1 LIKDKWKSFT
11 LNHLKQN
18 QFPDVLPPLEREGTK
33 FSRFV
38 LKFPERLAVAS
49 LIFLALGGPQLHA
62 EESETPEPEGAVVQP
77 EGKVSIRRFEIVGNR
92 RFSLEDLNPQ
102 LMRFVGRSRSRGDL
116 ETARDTLET
125 FYHDQGYAD
134 AVVTLIDP
142 QPVKGVVRVQIVE
155 TKPTIKEV
163 TEESKL
169 PNAGAGAVVSPLNAP
184 SATPETVLAKGMET
198 APIIDPAEKKAA
210 KEGSDEFLLEEPAVE
225 KAQQEGTFTIKG
237 FVIEGTYLFP
247 QEALQKQI
255 KNFVGRGKTAADVE
269 GARDALERYFHEQG
283 YPAML
288 VNIPAQS
295 SSNRVFRLEVIENR
309 IGNVLVSGNRWYST
323 EKILRD
329 LPSITP
335 GRPLQLKELQAEINA
350 ANRNPD
356 FKAIPEML
364 PGKAPGSIDLAL
376 KIEEQL
382 PLHGSL
388 ELNNRFNHDTTALR
402 LNAALRYDNLW
413 QRDHSIS
420 LQYQTSPQD
429 PNEVEV
435 FSSSYTMPTPW
446 NREDKLVAYG
456 VVSNSNTN
464 SAAGFSNLGKGTVVG
479 SRLIMPLQGSES
491 FFHTAVLGFDYKD
504 FSETV
509 GVAGGPGSKTPI
521 TYFPVNSAYSAYLR
535 DSGGLTSFTAGLSM
549 IFRGAVSDAG
559 QFADKRY
566 KSTANALVLTAGL
579 ERNQQLPGGF
589 ALMAKLDGQLS
600 DQPLIS
606 NEQYSAGGVESVR
619 GYHDSEASGDNA
631 IHGVLELASPELLKQ
646 TCQERCAV
654 TPYIFY
660 DAAHLGTRE
669 PLPSQDWSAT
679 LQGIGFGLR
688 GTFLKGFDFQTDVG
702 FPLRENSRTRVGE
715 PRLHFK
721 VRYQF

>member
-1 LIKDKWKSFT
+1 MNT
-11 LNHLKQN
+11 
-18 QFPDVLPPLEREGTK
+18 
-33 FSRFV
+33 SRF
-38 LKFPERLAVAS
+38 RLEHFALAS
-49 LIFLALGGPQLHA
+49 LLLVSVGVAQPHAAETGGV
-62 EESETPEPEGAVVQP
+62 EPENVAVQP
-77 EGKVSIRRFEIVGNR
+77 EGKVAIRRFEISGNR
-92 RFSLEDLNPQ
+92 RFTVEEIYPQ
-102 LMRFVGRSRSRGDL
+102 LLRFVGRSRSREDL
-116 ETARDTLET
+116 ETARGAVER
-125 FYHDQGYAD
+125 FYHDQGYGD

-142 QPVKGVVRVQIVE
+142 QPVKGLVRIRIQE
-155 TKPTIKEV
+155 TKPTIVAATVEPQ
-163 TEESKL
+163 L
-169 PNAGAGAVVSPLNAP
+169 PDTAEAAVENPLPAPSSVPAPVPPAAVVAEAPVLEPAHKKGAGEL
-184 SATPETVLAKGMET
+184 
-198 APIIDPAEKKAA
+198 
-210 KEGSDEFLLEEPAVE
+210 SDELLPEEAPVVN
-225 KAQQEGTFTIKG
+225 AQQEGTFTIKG
-237 FVIEGTYLFP
+237 FIVEGTYLFP

-255 KNFVGRGKTAADVE
+255 KNFVGREKTAADVE

-295 SSNRVFRLEVIENR
+295 SSDRVFRLEVIENR
-309 IGNVLVSGNRWYST
+309 IGNVLVSGNHWYST

-329 LPSITP
+329 IPSITP

-364 PGKAPGSIDLAL
+364 PGKSPGTIDLAL
-376 KIEEQL
+376 KIQEQL

-420 LQYQTSPQD
+420 LQYQVSPQD

-435 FSSSYTMPTPW
+435 VSSSYSMPTLW

-456 VVSNSNTN
+456 VISNSNTN

-479 SRLIMPLQGSES
+479 SRLIMPLPGSES
-491 FFHTAVLGFDYKD
+491 FFHTAILGFDYKD

-535 DSGGLTSFTAGLSM
+535 DSSGLTSFNSGLSM

-566 KSTANALVLTAGL
+566 KASANALVLTAGL

-589 ALMAKLDGQLS
+589 TLMAKLDGQLS

-646 TCQERCAV
+646 TCQEHCAV

-669 PLPSQDWSAT
+669 PLPGQDWSAT
-679 LQGIGFGLR
+679 LQGAGFGLR
-688 GTFLKGFDFQTDVG
+688 GTFLKGFDFQTDLG
-702 FPLRENSRTRVGE
+702 FPLRENSRTRGGE